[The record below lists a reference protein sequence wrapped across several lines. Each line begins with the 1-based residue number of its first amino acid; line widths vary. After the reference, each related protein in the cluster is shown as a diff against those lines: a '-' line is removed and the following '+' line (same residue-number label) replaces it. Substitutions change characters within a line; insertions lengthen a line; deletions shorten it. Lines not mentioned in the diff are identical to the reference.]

1 MPKTKILSGK
11 EVSEVVYSDL
21 QPRISK
27 IKQKGITPGLAV
39 ILVGENPASQVYIRS
54 KTRKFAKL
62 DLFSET
68 INLPADINEDSL
80 ISKIHQLNNDTRF
93 HGILVQLPLTKHLDT
108 NKILFEV
115 NPNKDV
121 DGFHPVN
128 IGKLASGEPQFIPC
142 TPKGVMRIFDHYNI
156 QLKGKH
162 VVVVGRSNIV
172 GRPLSILT
180 SLKTSHANA
189 TTTICHSGTPD
200 IPKIAEQADVL
211 IAAIGVPEMIDETF
225 VKQGAVVIDVGVN
238 RVADDSEKG
247 YKLVGDVN
255 FERINGIASAI
266 TPVPG
271 GVGPMTIAMLIENTV
286 EAAELIHYGQS
297 LPKIDRRHGRS

>member
-11 EVSEVVYSDL
+11 EVSEAVYENL

-27 IKQKGITPGLAV
+27 LKQKGITPGLAV
-39 ILVGENPASQVYIRS
+39 ILVGDDPASRVYVRS
-54 KTRKFAKL
+54 KGRKFNKL

-68 INLPADINEDSL
+68 IVLPADIDENRL
-80 ISKIHQLNNDTRF
+80 ISKIHELNNDNRF
-93 HGILVQLPLTKHLDT
+93 HGILVQLPLPKHLDA
-108 NKILFEV
+108 NKILFEM

-128 IGKLASGEPQFIPC
+128 IGKLASGIPQFIPC
-142 TPKGVMRIFDHYNI
+142 TPKGVMRIFEHYNI
-156 QLKGKH
+156 ELNGKN

-180 SLKTSHANA
+180 SLKTSYANA

-200 IPKIAEQADVL
+200 IPKIAQQADVL
-211 IAAIGVPEMIDETF
+211 IAAIGVPEMIDETY
-225 VKQGAVVIDVGVN
+225 VKPEAVVIDVGIN
-238 RVADDSEKG
+238 RVEDDSEKG

-255 FERINGIASAI
+255 FESVNGIASAI

-271 GVGPMTIAMLIENTV
+271 GVGPMTIAMLVENTV
-286 EAAELIHYGQS
+286 EAAELYS
-297 LPKIDRRHGRS
+297 NSME